1 MVGVPVLGKLLGC
14 RTVSVV
20 GVRKVD
26 TMGCLLGRSAAVA
39 VAGRAVVVAAA
50 AAGVVAVAAEEGHH
64 NLAAAETKTDTK
76 LLSLEYHYVI
86 LKENSLQ
93 LHCLKYCTIK
103 TNQAAYVSTYS
114 CIDYQITHLRNRR
127 RYQMKFSLESKP

>member
-1 MVGVPVLGKLLGC
+1 MMAERWQMVGVPVLGKLLGC

-20 GVRKVD
+20 GVRRVD

-39 VAGRAVVVAAA
+39 VAGRAVVVAA

-76 LLSLEYHYVI
+76 LLSLEYHYVT

-93 LHCLKYCTIK
+93 LRCLNI
-103 TNQAAYVSTYS
+103 A
-114 CIDYQITHLRNRR
+114 L
-127 RYQMKFSLESKP
+127 SKPTKLLTFPHILALIIKSHICGTEEEDIK